1 VLHAYYG
8 RYCIR
13 SMNGA
18 HHFNIFNPEI
28 FIIMWTV
35 VMYGVNET
43 GNTES
48 NKTYDKELGN
58 VVKLSTLSRLQ

>member
-1 VLHAYYG
+1 
-8 RYCIR
+8 
-13 SMNGA
+13 MNGA